1 MDIKAILE
9 SKHTREDAVAIK
21 DHIVSHPAAISDL
34 MELFFSQ
41 SVQLSQRSSWAL
53 LFVGLEDPE
62 IIKPYLSQMVALMP
76 TANHD
81 AQIRNTIRIFEEI
94 DIPED
99 LEGPL
104 FEHCFNY
111 LMDHKRPTAIRAFSL
126 HVLEKIANRHPELKH
141 ELISEIIIQKDHG
154 TVGFKGRAK
163 KVLAR
168 LQRASK

>member
-1 MDIKAILE
+1 MDIKGILE
-9 SKHTREDAVAIK
+9 KGHSRKDAMAIK
-21 DHIVSHPAAISDL
+21 NYIISNPAAISDL
-34 MELFFSQ
+34 MELFFSE

-53 LFVGLEDPE
+53 LFVGLEAPR
-62 IIKPYLSQMVALMP
+62 IIKPYLAKMVDLMP
-76 TANHD
+76 TAKHD

-94 DIPED
+94 DIPEE

-111 LMDHKRPTAIRAFSL
+111 LMDLKQATAIRAFSL

-141 ELISEIIIQKDHG
+141 ELIGEITIQKDHG

-168 LQRASK
+168 LQKSPK